1 MWDYEEMQRRRA
13 EEALSAKRELMERN
27 GTPGDHDV
35 PPRLVSP
42 FMYGLVD
49 SFIHLIAQVERGEIG
64 GALDGATPEEE
75 VDDVQEA

>member
-13 EEALSAKRELMERN
+13 EEALSARREQMERS

-49 SFIHLIAQVERGEIG
+49 SFIHLIALVERGELG
-64 GALDGATPEEE
+64 GPLDGLKQEQE
-75 VDDVQEA
+75 VDDAQEA